1 MKIRIRRVLSVLR
14 RRDQLVEEVKR
25 VLWMQRWPAEV
36 HRNTVPMAGWLVFF
50 ALGAVLSAQTYGN
63 VSAQAPPGTIST
75 TIMSVMSW
83 MMWIFGIVGACLLLW
98 ALATAAKH
106 PGEGMWRVISGVVC
120 LILCGSLFA

>member
-1 MKIRIRRVLSVLR
+1 MF
-14 RRDQLVEEVKR
+14 LV
-25 VLWMQRWPAEV
+25 QRCLAAAN
-36 HRNTVPMAGWLVFF
+36 RNAVPTVCWLMLFG
-50 ALGAVLSAQTYGN
+50 LGAALSAQTYGN
-63 VSAQAPPGTIST
+63 VTAQAPPGTVST

-120 LILCGSLFA
+120 LILCGSLFAIVNFVYHPGS